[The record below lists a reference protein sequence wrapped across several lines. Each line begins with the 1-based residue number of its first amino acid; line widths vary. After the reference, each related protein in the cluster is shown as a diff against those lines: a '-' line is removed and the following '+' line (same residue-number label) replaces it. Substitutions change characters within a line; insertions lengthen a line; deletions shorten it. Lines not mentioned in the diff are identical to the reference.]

1 MISSFTN
8 IFLCTGVKVNS
19 DYKKMSLGEMAQAAL
34 SRAVARV
41 VEEHRKSGQPLAVW
55 RDGKAVYIPADQ
67 LSTSDENKG
76 NFRKRKAK

>member
-1 MISSFTN
+1 MN

-19 DYKKMSLGEMAQAAL
+19 DYKNKSLGEMAQAAL

-55 RDGKAVYIPADQ
+55 RDGKAVYMSADQ
-67 LSTSDENKG
+67 LSARDEDK
-76 NFRKRKAK
+76 

>member
-1 MISSFTN
+1 
-8 IFLCTGVKVNS
+8 
-19 DYKKMSLGEMAQAAL
+19 MAQAAL